1 VIKLIGFQSKIY
13 CLNLFC
19 QHAPQTYKGFAKIF
33 MSLTTIYK
41 YNIDILINIIKNNP
55 NKPRLLKPITTIE
68 KRIYGTIYNSL
79 YAIEKSKSN
88 FTRIYSL
95 KNITW
100 SYNFINKRN
109 AIKDIIKNGLQIVII
124 RATKKKK
131 TRLVNYKIR
140 IIQQI

>member
-1 VIKLIGFQSKIY
+1 VIKLIGFQST
-13 CLNLFC
+13 CLNLFS
-19 QHAPQTYKGFAKIF
+19 HNAPQTYKDFAKIF
-33 MSLTTIYK
+33 ISLITIYR
-41 YNIDILINIIKNNP
+41 YNIDISIYILKNNP
-55 NKPRLLKPITTIE
+55 NRPRLLKPITTIE

-109 AIKDIIKNGLQIVII
+109 AIKDIIKNGLQIVIP

-131 TRLVNYKIR
+131 K
-140 IIQQI
+140 QG